1 MKLNDADLQRDDDGN
16 IVSNVENYKPM
27 KELLDNKGCG
37 FCLAKWTQ
45 VTTHL
50 GSGITHSCHHVG
62 AHKIPIVE
70 LESNPSALH
79 NTLEKKER
87 RKEMLAGKRPAE
99 CDYCWRIEDNT
110 DEYSDRIQKS
120 LQSWSRIDHDKII
133 ASTGDE
139 NINPRYMEISFSNV
153 CNFKCAYCGPPFS
166 SKWAEEVRTEGPYK
180 LHMTHYNGIKE
191 HEIPIPTREHNPY
204 VEAFWKW
211 FPEAVHD
218 LKVFRIT
225 GGEPL
230 LSKDTWRVIDH
241 LIENPQPN
249 LEFSINTNSCPPDN
263 LWEKFVNKLQE
274 LESTKAV
281 KSVTVY
287 TSAEGVGKQL
297 AYSRHGLDWNLL
309 TKNVRMLL
317 DNTSKTTI
325 SFMSA
330 VNLYSV
336 PTFKSYIYYI
346 LDLMKRYNT
355 DSKRVKIDF
364 AYVRHPQFLDIKIVP
379 VDMLEKYIKPAID
392 VMNANSNNN
401 LFMPWEIQRIE
412 RIYKDC
418 TTRYERHD
426 DKDMQDISLNRF
438 RFWQFT
444 QEYDR
449 RRDLDFAKT
458 FPEFK
463 EFYKECKNR
472 HV

>member
-1 MKLNDADLQRDDDGN
+1 MKLEDANLKRKANGK
-16 IVSNVENYKPM
+16 IIENVENFEPM
-27 KELLDNKGCG
+27 KKLLDNTGCG
-37 FCLAKWTQ
+37 FCLAKWNQ

-62 AHKIPIVE
+62 AHKIPLEE

-79 NTLEKKER
+79 NTKEKKER
-87 RKEMLAGKRPAE
+87 RKEMLRGERPAE
-99 CDYCWRIEDNT
+99 CDYCWRIEDSG
-110 DEYSDRIQKS
+110 EYSDRVQKS
-120 LQSWSRIDHDKII
+120 LTNWAAIDHDRII

-139 NINPRYMEISFSNV
+139 DVNPRYMEVSFSNV

-166 SKWAEEVRTEGPYK
+166 SKWAEEIRTEGPYK

-191 HEIPIPTREHNPY
+191 HEVPIPNREHNPY

-211 FPEAVHD
+211 FPEAAKD

-230 LSKDTWRVIDH
+230 LSKDTWKVIDY
-241 LIENPQPN
+241 LLENPNPE
-249 LEFSINTNSCPPDN
+249 LRFSINTNACPPDD
-263 LWEKFVNKLQE
+263 LWKKFVSKLKE
-274 LESTKAV
+274 LEETKAV
-281 KSVTVY
+281 KEVIVF
-287 TSAEGVGKQL
+287 TSAEGVGGQL

-309 TKNVRMLL
+309 TKNVRHLL
-317 DNTSKTTI
+317 DNTTDIKL

-346 LDLMKRYNT
+346 LDLMKRYN
-355 DSKRVKIDF
+355 SEYKRVKVDF
-364 AYVRHPQFLDIKIVP
+364 AYVRHPYFLDIKIVP
-379 VDMLEKYIKPAID
+379 VELMEQYIKPAIEL
-392 VMNANSNNN
+392 MEENQGNH
-401 LFMPWEIQRIE
+401 LFGPWEVQRMD

-418 TTRYERHD
+418 ISRYERND
-426 DKDMQDISLNRF
+426 EREIRDINLNRF

-449 RRDLDFAKT
+449 RRDSNFT
-458 FPEFK
+458 QVFPQLK
-463 EFYKECKNR
+463 EFYEQCGKR

>member
-1 MKLNDADLQRDDDGN
+1 MKINDSNLERTETGT
-16 IVSNVENYKPM
+16 IVPSVENYQPM
-27 KELLDNKGCG
+27 KELLDNTGCG

-62 AHKIPIVE
+62 AHKILLEE
-70 LESNPSALH
+70 LETNPSALH
-79 NTLEKKER
+79 NTQEKKER
-87 RKEMLAGKRPAE
+87 RKEMLRGERPKE

-110 DEYSDRIQKS
+110 GEYSDRVQKS
-120 LQSWSRIDHDKII
+120 LQTWSTIDHDNII

-139 NINPRYMEISFSNV
+139 NVNPRYMEVSFSNV

-166 SKWAEEVRTEGPYK
+166 SKWAEEVSAEGPYK

-191 HEIPIPTREHNPY
+191 HEVQIPTREHNPY

-211 FPEAVHD
+211 FPEAAHD

-230 LSKDTWRVIDH
+230 LSKDTWRVIDY
-241 LIENPQPN
+241 LLENPQPD
-249 LEFSINTNSCPPDN
+249 LEFSINTNSCPPDK
-263 LWEKFVNKLQE
+263 LWEKFVDKLQQ
-274 LESTKAV
+274 LEETSAV

-297 AYSRHGLDWNLL
+297 AYSRFGLDWNVL
-309 TKNVRMLL
+309 TANVRMLL
-317 DNTSKTTI
+317 DNTTKTRI

-355 DSKRVKIDF
+355 DDKRVKIDF
-364 AYVRHPQFLDIKIVP
+364 AYVRHPYFLDIKIVS
-379 VDMLEKYIKPAID
+379 VELMEKYMKPAID
-392 VMNANSNNN
+392 LMKENTERN
-401 LFMPWEIQRIE
+401 LFKEWEIQRIE

-418 TTRYERHD
+418 IARYERNND
-426 DKDMQDISLNRF
+426 ADIKDIKLNRF
-438 RFWQFT
+438 RFQQFT

-449 RRDLDFAKT
+449 RRETNFLET
-458 FPEFK
+458 FPEFE
-463 EFYKECKNR
+463 EFYKECSNR